1 MAYFPFMIEVKGHK
15 ALVVGAGQSAKYKIR
30 ALSEF
35 GADVTVVAPVI
46 SADVVK
52 QGKNVRIERR
62 VYRPG
67 ETKGYEI
74 VVAATDNSAVN
85 KQVAHDAARF
95 GAICTVADDPLRGGF
110 IFPAIIKKD
119 NYSVAIST
127 DGKSPLLAKRLK
139 ETIEEALPEKA
150 DDMVAVLGSA
160 RKSITDTPGTFEEHR
175 KRLADL
181 AESGAEPEEEKKEET
196 PEEKSERISNE
207 EGDVIRVGSRE
218 SRLAQA
224 QTDSVISLLTAK
236 GYRCEKVLFKT
247 TGDKMLD
254 RPLQEFG
261 GKAVFV
267 TEIEDALLN
276 GDIDIAVHSAK
287 DMPAEIADTLTIA
300 ACLPR
305 EDARD
310 VLVTRKGTDKNDI
323 EIIGTSSLRRRV
335 QIERFLTG
343 GEIKILRGN
352 VPTRLQKLKDG
363 EFDAIILAAAG
374 LNRLKLTEDSELSYE
389 YIEQEKSLPAAGQ
402 GIIAIESRQS
412 GRAHDAAALLNDA
425 DAMTSLTAEREF
437 MKVIGAGCH
446 EAVAAYSVL
455 NSGKILMKVMKY
467 IGNKCVYFAG
477 SEDEDKGVELAGV
490 LGSKI
495 NDAVK
500 QAGE

>member
-1 MAYFPFMIEVKGHK
+1 MIEVKGHK

-30 ALSEF
+30 ALAEF

-52 QGKNVRIERR
+52 QGKDVKIERR

-139 ETIEEALPEKA
+139 ETIEESLPEKA
-150 DDMVAVLGSA
+150 DDMVALLGNA
-160 RKSITDTPGTFEEHR
+160 RKGITDTPGTFEEHR

-181 AESGAEPEEEKKEET
+181 AESEEAAEEVKEET
-196 PEEKSERISNE
+196 PEEKSKRISSS
-207 EGDVIRVGSRE
+207 EGEVIRVGSRE

-310 VLVTRKGTDKNDI
+310 VLVTRKGTDKRNI

-343 GEIKILRGN
+343 GEIRVLRGN
-352 VPTRLQKLKDG
+352 VPTRIQKLKDG

-374 LNRLKLTEDSELSYE
+374 LNRLKLMDDEELEYE
-389 YIEQEKSLPAAGQ
+389 YIEPEKSLPAAGQ
-402 GIIAIESRQS
+402 GIIAIESRNT
-412 GRAHDAAALLNDA
+412 GRAHDAATLLNDSS
-425 DAMTSLTAEREF
+425 AMTSLTAEREF

-455 NSGKILMKVMKY
+455 NAGKILMKVMKY

-477 SEDEDKGVELAGV
+477 SQDSDKGVELAGV
-490 LGSKI
+490 LGGKI
-495 NDAVK
+495 NDASKPVK
-500 QAGE
+500 